1 MLKIA
6 NHRFVIGKEE
16 YFPHSAEMHYFRV
29 NKRYWS
35 ICFERMRKGGF
46 KIISTCIPWNL
57 HEGSIGEFD
66 FLGTT
71 DHAKD
76 LVVFLELAREFGF
89 KVILRPGPFIDSEWT
104 NGGCPDFLYNDSEI
118 LALDSKGEP
127 VKMGGHADSI
137 EDGYLPSLLHPQ
149 FLSHVKR
156 YFNALSEIIKNYVYP
171 KGPVILVEL
180 DNGVFLGHRQDSW
193 NNLNP
198 FELDYNRH
206 ITNTLFPQFLKDKYG
221 EIKRLNQLYGEKYPG
236 FEGVKPPK
244 SLKISKPKNL
254 VKYFDWV
261 LFKEKTLTDYVSKLK
276 ELFLTFDVSPLF
288 SINLFYSQN
297 FSLPFNWQL
306 IDSDE
311 VFCGIN
317 IFWQKDYVELVRH
330 LRYFATCCR
339 FPWASE
345 FTLGG
350 WSDLPKDGERYFPVT
365 PQKVKFLLASA
376 LASGIKGFN
385 HYMFVERDHWYD
397 SPLANDGTIRPN
409 FELVKKFNELTE
421 KIELENLAGQAEIG
435 LVNYRPYLWFS
446 YLKGN
451 EPRPG
456 KNEPFS
462 YLCLLLEKTHKGL
475 SRDLINLKLPFGI
488 PELWTP
494 GIGSAYGRKESWD
507 DFGVLFVPCG
517 EYMDAE
523 SQNLLIKLAK
533 EGKTLILFG
542 LLPKYDLRMKNCENL
557 AKSLRLKTKELLK
570 AGRSSL
576 VGEVEGLDSSFT
588 TFIYGYI
595 RGSKG
600 SQVLATYDGRSVGTV
615 SKIGKG
621 YVYLFTF
628 DISAQL
634 QHNKLFFLEEVLKRC
649 GIQSLVFC
657 DHPSVDV
664 VVQKNE
670 RHAILY
676 LIFPPESSSSDPG
689 GPYAK
694 SSMSTGQE
702 KKKLIL
708 KTEPRKLGVKGKK
721 IRLVDLL
728 GSETIRTTPEEL
740 KRGIVIEMAP
750 LDSRMYLVE
759 GK

>member
-6 NHRFVIGKEE
+6 NNKFVIGKEE
-16 YFPHSAEMHYFRV
+16 YYPQSAEMHYFRV
-29 NKRYWS
+29 SKKYWS
-35 ICFERMRKGGF
+35 ICFERMKKAGF
-46 KIISTCIPWNL
+46 RIISTCVPWNL
-57 HEGSIGEFD
+57 HERSIGEFD
-66 FLGTT
+66 FFGTT
-71 DHAKD
+71 DHARD

-89 KVILRPGPFIDSEWT
+89 KVILRPGPFIDSEWKS
-104 NGGCPDFLYNDSEI
+104 GGYPDFLYNDPEI
-118 LALDSKGEP
+118 LAKNSNGEP
-127 VKMGGHADSI
+127 VKRENHAGVES
-137 EDGYLPSLLHPQ
+137 GYLFSLLHPQ

-180 DNGVFLGHRQDSW
+180 DNGVFGGHQDVSG

-198 FELDYNRH
+198 FESDYNDYV
-206 ITNTLFPQFLKDKYG
+206 IDSIFPQFLKEKYG
-221 EIKRLNQLYGEKYPG
+221 EVKRLNKLYGEKHAS
-236 FEGVKPPK
+236 FEEVEPPK
-244 SLKISKPKNL
+244 SLKISQPKNL
-254 VKYFDWV
+254 IKYFDWV
-261 LFKEKTLTDYVSKLK
+261 IFKEKTLADFVLKLK
-276 ELFLTFDVSPLF
+276 ELFLSFDVSPIF
-288 SINLFYSQN
+288 SVDLSYSPN
-297 FSLPFNWQL
+297 FSLPFNWQMV
-306 IDSDE
+306 DSDE

-317 IFWQKDYVELVRH
+317 ILWQRDYVELVRH

-339 FPWASE
+339 FPWSSKLM
-345 FTLGG
+345 LGG
-350 WSDLPKDGERYFPVT
+350 WADLPKDGERYFPVT
-365 PQKVKFLLASA
+365 PQKVKFLLVSA

-409 FELVKKFNELTE
+409 FELIKKFNELPE
-421 KIELENLAGQAEIG
+421 RIELENLEPLSEIG

-446 YLKGN
+446 YLKGKG
-451 EPRPG
+451 EPQ
-456 KNEPFS
+456 KKEKLFS
-462 YLCLLLEKTHKGL
+462 YLPLLLEKTHKEL

-488 PELWTP
+488 PDLWSKA
-494 GIGSAYGRKESWD
+494 GLGE
-507 DFGVLFVPCG
+507 FGVLFVPSS

-542 LLPKYDLRMKNCENL
+542 LLPKYDLRMKNCELL
-557 AKSLRLKTKELLK
+557 AKAINLKTKELYQT
-570 AGRSSL
+570 GHSPC
-576 VGEVEGLDSSFT
+576 VGEVEGLDSEFT

-595 RGSKG
+595 KGSKS
-600 SQVLATYDGRSVGTV
+600 SQVLATYEGRPVGRV

-621 YVYLFTF
+621 HIYLFTF
-628 DISAQL
+628 DISARL

-649 GIQSLVFC
+649 GIQSQVFC

-670 RHAILY
+670 RHTILY

-689 GPYAK
+689 GPDA
-694 SSMSTGQE
+694 SSEVPTRKD

-708 KTEPRKLGVKGKK
+708 KTEPRKLGVKGEK

-728 GSETIRTTPEEL
+728 GNEVIRTTSEEL

-750 LDSRMYLVE
+750 LDSRMYLME